1 MAILDIL
8 PFAHELTRRACRPGD
23 VAVDATAGNGHDTV
37 HLASTVG
44 AEGRVYAVDVQEQA
58 IKATRHKVTTRVPD
72 VEVRLVEGDHAAL
85 RQHIDDADIGRVS
98 AVTFNL
104 GYLPRGDHDL
114 TTTPETTL
122 PALDAA
128 LGVLAPGGVIT
139 IVLYTGH
146 DGGPEEADAVR
157 AWADAL
163 PQEEYRVLS
172 YRFTNRS
179 NNPPRLLAVE
189 SVA

>member
-1 MAILDIL
+1 MAILNVL
-8 PFAHELTRRACRPGD
+8 PFAHELTRRALRPGS

-44 AEGRVYAVDVQEQA
+44 EDGRVYSIDVQEQA
-58 IKATRHKVTTRVPD
+58 VKATRHKIDTRVPD
-72 VEVRLVEGDHAAL
+72 VDVRLIHGDHAAL
-85 RQHIDDADIGRVS
+85 LEHIEKEDIGQVG
-98 AVTFNL
+98 AVMFNL

-114 TTTPETTL
+114 ITTPETTL

-128 LGVLAPGGVIT
+128 LDLLQLGGVIT

-146 DGGPEEADAVR
+146 DGGPEEADAVHG
-157 AWADAL
+157 WARAL
-163 PQEEYRVLS
+163 PQHEYRVLS
-172 YRFTNRS
+172 YRFTNRE

-189 SVA
+189 KR